1 MTLQSSCSSLIL
13 CSVCEVEKAPQQTL
27 NLPVLHLG
35 VPCFQTCELQPAV
48 CKPVCVWQCSHIN
61 LNGLRQLATEW
72 WRADHRASL
81 NRCCWYQVHRQE
93 HSPLL
98 LPLALAGQIPC
109 HRGGEGRKGK
119 EREGGGG
126 GEENG
131 SSAWRQK
138 TGYQEGNACRP
149 RSSQQSQHTNN
160 NGRQLQNHAAS
171 FPWLNLPSW
180 TLREREIF
188 KM

>member
-48 CKPVCVWQCSHIN
+48 CKPVCVWQCSHIS
-61 LNGLRQLATEW
+61 LNGIRQLATEW

-109 HRGGEGRKGK
+109 HRGRGEK
-119 EREGGGG
+119 GG
-126 GEENG
+126 GEGGRGRGRGEWLFLMEAKDRISG
-131 SSAWRQK
+131 GQCMQTQVKSTEPAH
-138 TGYQEGNACRP
+138 
-149 RSSQQSQHTNN
+149 QQQWPPTTEPC
-160 NGRQLQNHAAS
+160 S
-171 FPWLNLPSW
+171 FLPVAESPILNPK
-180 TLREREIF
+180 RERNL
-188 KM
+188 